1 MSQHDCNKV
10 LSKVYLALD
19 GAMTTDEEKAFLAD
33 LNKCSCCLDHYQIER
48 SFKDFLTAK
57 IERKCV
63 DNSMVSSIK
72 SQLRETT
79 IS

>member
-1 MSQHDCNKV
+1 MSQHECIKV

-33 LNKCSCCLDHYQIER
+33 LKKCSCCLDHYRIEK
-48 SFKDFLTAK
+48 SFKDFLTDK

-63 DNSMVSSIK
+63 DQTMVTSIK
-72 SQLRETT
+72 SQLQATV
-79 IS
+79 